1 MIPIALVRARTTSL
15 GSCFCVFVLGQGL
28 GMETCIFYGKIGCF
42 PLVTYENAQRNNKNR
57 LAGTQVVKP
66 ITLIT
71 RDVIREFMVHK
82 VLPAI

>member
-1 MIPIALVRARTTSL
+1 V
-15 GSCFCVFVLGQGL
+15 
-28 GMETCIFYGKIGCF
+28 CIFYGKIGCF
-42 PLVTYENAQRNNKNR
+42 QLVTYENAKRESRNH

-66 ITLIT
+66 ITSIT